1 MKLFYCVYVGIMGI
15 TMLFLN
21 NKYLL
26 NLPCEVI
33 NEIIKYLSPHPVS
46 LLIQNHIYSLKLN
59 NCENEWRCS
68 KYFYESFFIFRRQT
82 ISCFDYE
89 LQLSLLQIKKVK
101 FIKKYCLE
109 CSTTYVEAEEIWNID
124 NNIHDE
130 SDESDESDN
139 ENNSMSTF
147 NY

>member
-1 MKLFYCVYVGIMGI
+1 MGI

-21 NKYLL
+21 NEYFL
-26 NLPCEVI
+26 NLPCEVM
-33 NEIIKYLSPHPVS
+33 NEIITYLPPHPVAV
-46 LLIQNHIYSLKLN
+46 IIKKHIYNLKLN
-59 NCENEWRCS
+59 SEWRRS
-68 KYFYESFFIFRRQT
+68 KYFYESFFIYRKSS
-82 ISCFDYE
+82 ISCCDYE
-89 LQLSLLQIKKVK
+89 MERALLQIQKVK